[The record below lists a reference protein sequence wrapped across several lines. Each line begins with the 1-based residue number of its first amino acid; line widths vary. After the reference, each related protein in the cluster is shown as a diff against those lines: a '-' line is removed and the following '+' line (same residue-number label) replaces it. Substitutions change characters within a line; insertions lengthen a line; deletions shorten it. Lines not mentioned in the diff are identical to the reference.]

1 MSGARVQKSGC
12 SSTLAGNRERAG
24 KREGGN
30 RERVSDREGGN
41 RERAREREEVAELGA
56 AISDLLALRTA
67 VTKSNQ

>member
-1 MSGARVQKSGC
+1 M
-12 SSTLAGNRERAG
+12 RAS
-24 KREGGN
+24 K
-30 RERVSDREGGN
+30 REGGN